1 MHDRQLPHQ
10 DGQWCAAFV
19 RYLKE
24 GYQAD
29 LLEGS
34 SDEPN
39 ALKRAI
45 KLRATAQVFFDF
57 WADLTGRSVKRE
69 KI

>member
-1 MHDRQLPHQ
+1 MYETALQ

-19 RYLKE
+19 RYLKD

-39 ALKRAI
+39 ALKRAR

-57 WADLTGRSVKRE
+57 WADLIGWSMKHGS
-69 KI
+69 I